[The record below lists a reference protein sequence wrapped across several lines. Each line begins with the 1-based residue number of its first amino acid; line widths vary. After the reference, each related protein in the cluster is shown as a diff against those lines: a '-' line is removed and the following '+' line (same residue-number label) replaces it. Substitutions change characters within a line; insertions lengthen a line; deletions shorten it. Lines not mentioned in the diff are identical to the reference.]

1 MLVFIS
7 IALTFYPL
15 ILKSQPRNHSRQ
27 SLACEAQTP
36 AKEMQMSD
44 KFKYQL
50 FGNFCDHVVSLQ
62 STLNFSVI
70 FSDDV

>member
-7 IALTFYPL
+7 IALTFYPP

-27 SLACEAQTP
+27 SLACEEQTP

-44 KFKYQL
+44 IFKYQL
-50 FGNFCDHVVSLQ
+50 FDNFCDPVVSLQ

-70 FSDDV
+70 FLDDV